1 MPRMIKPVI
10 DNADK
15 QRTYRE
21 HKVRYKKAMENEFY
35 FEALLIDY
43 ALLEDRLRSMIYHM
57 GFLRDRSCFKIWN
70 KKTDFLKDVV
80 SIYKEKDE
88 SYQLGISSI
97 SGKIK
102 IVRCVLKWTACTE
115 GDYQKDKH
123 LVALKNKCECLDID
137 GLLIAFEKLNEWRD
151 YRNEVI
157 HALMNKNIDSL
168 SVELKQRAEEGMT
181 LATFFDNQEKTL
193 KRGNIIRKSAGLQ
206 MK

>member
-102 IVRCVLKWTACTE
+102 IVRCVLKWAAYTD
-115 GDYQKDKH
+115 GDYHNDKH
-123 LVALKNKCECLDID
+123 LLSLKNKCEGLDID

-168 SVELKQRAEEGMT
+168 SAELRQRAEEGMCI
-181 LATFFDNQEKTL
+181 ATFLDNQEKLL
-193 KRGNIIRKSAGLQ
+193 KRGNTIRKSAGLQ

>member
-1 MPRMIKPVI
+1 M
-10 DNADK
+10 
-15 QRTYRE
+15 
-21 HKVRYKKAMENEFY
+21 
-35 FEALLIDY
+35 
-43 ALLEDRLRSMIYHM
+43 
-57 GFLRDRSCFKIWN
+57 
-70 KKTDFLKDVV
+70 
-80 SIYKEKDE
+80 
-88 SYQLGISSI
+88 
-97 SGKIK
+97 
-102 IVRCVLKWTACTE
+102 
-115 GDYQKDKH
+115 
-123 LVALKNKCECLDID
+123 DID